1 MIFSLFFACASH
13 HLEPANS
20 LAANCPVPAT
30 IASSSEESPGAIE
43 QLLSSP
49 MMAEPIS
56 EGKTGVLVLD
66 DGAGAL
72 AARAWLSDNA
82 VKSIDLQYF
91 IFSADNVGII
101 ATDALLLA
109 AERGV
114 AVRMLVDDLLAH
126 GDADLLHALN
136 EHPNIQVRIYN
147 PSINVGKSL
156 SDKLINVSTRF
167 RDVNQR
173 MHNKTFI
180 VDGNVVITGGRN
192 VGDEYYDFDSVY
204 NFRDRDVC

>member
-1 MIFSLFFACASH
+1 
-13 HLEPANS
+13 
-20 LAANCPVPAT
+20 
-30 IASSSEESPGAIE
+30 
-43 QLLSSP
+43 
-49 MMAEPIS
+49 MAEPIS

-91 IFSADNVGII
+91 YFSADNVGII

-126 GDADLLHALN
+126 GDADLLRKA
-136 EHPNIQVRIYN
+136 ETSTPTSKFASTIQ
-147 PSINVGKSL
+147 
-156 SDKLINVSTRF
+156 
-167 RDVNQR
+167 
-173 MHNKTFI
+173 H
-180 VDGNVVITGGRN
+180 
-192 VGDEYYDFDSVY
+192 
-204 NFRDRDVC
+204 